1 MHRVWNLRTLHR
13 CKKEEYKK
21 KSSITKENQKNFKNI
36 GSKTPFL
43 KDFASTKKFQ
53 EQYKEIMQ
61 FKYEWPPCYM
71 VNYFKKV
78 KDIANV

>member
-43 KDFASTKKFQ
+43 KDFASTKKIPKAIQRNHAIQVRVATLLYGKLF
-53 EQYKEIMQ
+53 
-61 FKYEWPPCYM
+61 
-71 VNYFKKV
+71 
-78 KDIANV
+78 